1 MMNHRLILRR
11 LFVASFGPV
20 IGIGVGCGGQTEIP
34 LAKVPPPPP
43 DFGKPVASPKTPP
56 GGSPET
62 PPNFSGGG
70 SK

>member
-1 MMNHRLILRR
+1 MTTHRPMLRGLIVA
-11 LFVASFGPV
+11 LFGLV
-20 IGIGVGCGGQTEIP
+20 IGLGAGCGDQAEIP

-43 DFGKPVASPKTPP
+43 EFGKPVASPKTPP

-62 PPNFSGGG
+62 PPNFGDGA